1 MSNMTWQKRFSVW
14 RNRLYLYPASDPM
27 PRTRAFWVATSLVA
41 LLACLYAGYFIV
53 YLTSRQAAFLTH
65 AEDLGIMDQAI
76 WTTLHG
82 NVLHMTICNVV
93 GDTNCYSLNGIPRFA
108 IHFEPILFIV
118 SLFYVP
124 WPNPDTLLVLQS
136 IVVATGAFPAFWL
149 ARLRLRNEWASIGIA
164 ALYLLYPAQQLAQVN
179 DFHAVTFTSAL
190 LLFTLYFMYTRRTLW
205 LFVFAIL
212 SMACKE
218 EIPLVIIMFGLW
230 SILFQHRWRSGLALT
245 VLAAVWAVLGLSII
259 PHIFSP
265 LGHPLLTTRYAGLN
279 QGYLHYVLHLVAH
292 PTTTVKQY
300 ILEPSHLFYLRV
312 LLTPAGYLP
321 LLAPW
326 VLILAVPSVAL
337 NLLSSD
343 PNMYSGMFQYNAEI
357 VAVLIF
363 STIEAIVLLI
373 WLAQWAMNWLLK
385 QRIASENSDT
395 ETEERAAF
403 MARTHYVN
411 RWLQV
416 GLLALLLFYS
426 LFSVVKADT
435 NNTTMPFG
443 QGFVWPQVTAHTAL
457 AQHFI
462 DMIPTNA
469 SVSAQSDLVPHISQ
483 RNSIYLFPYGDNNAD
498 YIFLDVTGTIY
509 PSFNEFD
516 FITRVK
522 QVLLDGNYGVL
533 AAQNGY
539 LLLKRGLPPPGVS
552 PFSPV
557 QSGDVYNELPNLP
570 PSFCSFMNVP
580 PQQIANPVQVSFT
593 GVTNTAN
600 SMNLVGYSVAA
611 ANPSSIVSGYL
622 QVTTDWKVSSP
633 TQTPMQVIVFMTDSS
648 GKEYFATGGFLGFNW
663 CPTNT
668 WAPGTLL
675 QLTSSVLAMPKMPIG
690 LAHVSIAV
698 LPLTQPYST
707 IMSVKDR
714 LAVQVVNAPGTV
726 APTQGTNGLELMT
739 LRLIH

>member
-1 MSNMTWQKRFSVW
+1 MSNVTWRKRFSVW
-14 RNRLYLYPASDPM
+14 RNRLYLYPDSDPM
-27 PRTRAFWVATSLVA
+27 PRTRAFWVATGLVA

-82 NVLHMTICNVV
+82 NMLHMTICNVV
-93 GDTNCYSLNGIPRFA
+93 GDTNCYSLNGISRFA
-108 IHFEPILFIV
+108 IHFEPVLFIV

-164 ALYLLYPAQQLAQVN
+164 ALYLLYPAQQFAQVN
-179 DFHAVTFTSAL
+179 DFHAVTFTASL

-279 QGYLHYVLHLVAH
+279 QGYLHYVLHLAAH
-292 PTTTVKQY
+292 PTTTIKQY

-326 VLILAVPSVAL
+326 VLILAVPSMAL

-357 VAVLIF
+357 VPVLIF

-373 WLAQWAMNWLLK
+373 WLAQWVMNWLLK
-385 QRIASENSDT
+385 QRIASEQSDT
-395 ETEERAAF
+395 ETEARAAF
-403 MARTHYVN
+403 TARTRYVN
-411 RWLQV
+411 RWLHA
-416 GLLALLLFYS
+416 GLLTLLLFYS

-462 DMIPTNA
+462 DMIPANA

-498 YIFLDVTGTIY
+498 YIFLDVTGNIY

-533 AAQNGY
+533 AAQDGY
-539 LLLKRGLPPPGVS
+539 VLLKRGLPPPGVS
-552 PFSPV
+552 PSSPV

-570 PSFCSFMNVP
+570 PSFCSFVNVS
-580 PQQIANPVQVSFT
+580 PQQVANPVQVSFT
-593 GVTNTAN
+593 GVTNPAN
-600 SMNLVGYSVAA
+600 SMNLAGYSVAA
-611 ANPSSIVSGYL
+611 ANPSSIMSGYL
-622 QVTTDWKVSSP
+622 QVITDWKVSSP
-633 TQTPMQVIVFMTDSS
+633 TQIPMQVIVFMTDSS
-648 GKEYFATGGFLGFNW
+648 GKEYYATGGFLGFNW

-668 WAPGTLL
+668 WAPGALL

-726 APTQGTNGLELMT
+726 APTQGTNGLELTT